1 MVKFGFKI
9 IDEDK
14 KTNARTGIVST
25 AHGKFKTPC
34 FVPVAT
40 AATVRALD
48 NRDLEELK
56 AEVTL
61 ANTYHLHLKP
71 GDELVKKLGGLH
83 KFMNFDKPIITDS
96 GGFQAFSLG
105 LGMEHGVGKIGNIFT
120 NKKNKINKKTHLKNK
135 SIIKNPIKKIQ
146 LNNNK
151 NEKWAVVDNYG
162 VVFKSPIN
170 GDKIKLTPK
179 KSMEIQSNL
188 GADIIMAFDECT
200 SPLSNYEY
208 TKKALRRTHDWALE
222 CLKYKDKKQALFGI
236 VQGGAYKELRVKSAK
251 FINNLNFEGHAIGG
265 SLGKDK
271 RDMHNILEWCIP
283 LLSRE
288 KPVHLLGI
296 GAVEDLFE
304 SVERGIDMFDCV
316 APTRWARRGY
326 LYVSPAEKGN
336 KKNKFRINIRRGKFK
351 EDEKPVDKE
360 CDCYLC
366 RNHSKAYLRHLF
378 LANELLYFRLA
389 SLHNVNFI
397 LRLMDGIRESIKE
410 NRFMKLKKGWLG

>member
-1 MVKFGFKI
+1 
-9 IDEDK
+9 
-14 KTNARTGIVST
+14 
-25 AHGKFKTPC
+25 
-34 FVPVAT
+34 
-40 AATVRALD
+40 
-48 NRDLEELK
+48 
-56 AEVTL
+56 
-61 ANTYHLHLKP
+61 
-71 GDELVKKLGGLH
+71 
-83 KFMNFDKPIITDS
+83 
-96 GGFQAFSLG
+96 
-105 LGMEHGVGKIGNIFT
+105 
-120 NKKNKINKKTHLKNK
+120 
-135 SIIKNPIKKIQ
+135 
-146 LNNNK
+146 
-151 NEKWAVVDNYG
+151 
-162 VVFKSPIN
+162 
-170 GDKIKLTPK
+170 
-179 KSMEIQSNL
+179 
-188 GADIIMAFDECT
+188 
-200 SPLSNYEY
+200 
-208 TKKALRRTHDWALE
+208 
-222 CLKYKDKKQALFGI
+222 
-236 VQGGAYKELRVKSAK
+236 
-251 FINNLNFEGHAIGG
+251 
-265 SLGKDK
+265 LGKDK

>member
-9 IDEDK
+9 LNEDK
-14 KTNARTGIVST
+14 KTRARTGIVST

-61 ANTYHLHLKP
+61 ANTYHLHLRP

-83 KFMNFDKPIITDS
+83 KFMNFDRPIITDS

-120 NKKNKINKKTHLKNK
+120 NKKI
-135 SIIKNPIKKIQ
+135 P

-151 NEKWAVVDNYG
+151 NETKNERWAAVDNYG
-162 VVFKSPIN
+162 VTFKSPIN

-208 TKKALRRTHDWALE
+208 TKKALRRTHDWVLE
-222 CLKYKDKKQALFGI
+222 CLKYRDKKQALFGI
-236 VQGGAYKELRVKSAK
+236 VQGGAYKELRVKSSK
-251 FINNLNFEGHAIGG
+251 FINNLEFEGHAIGG

-271 RDMHNILEWCIP
+271 RDMHNILEWCVP
-283 LLSRE
+283 LLNKE
-288 KPVHLLGI
+288 KPIHLLGI

-304 SVERGIDMFDCV
+304 SVERGIDMLDCV

-326 LYVSPAEKGN
+326 LYIGPAEKGD

-351 EDEKPVDKE
+351 EDERPVDKN

-366 RNHSKAYLRHLF
+366 KNHSRAYLRHLF

-397 LRLMDGIRESIKE
+397 LRLMDRIRESIKE
-410 NRFMKLKKGWLG
+410 NRFMKLKEEWLS

>member
-9 IDEDK
+9 TDEDK
-14 KTNARTGIVST
+14 KTRARAGIVST
-25 AHGKFKTPC
+25 KHGKFHTPC
-34 FVPVAT
+34 FIPVAT

-61 ANTYHLHLKP
+61 ANTYHLHLRP
-71 GDELVKKLGGLH
+71 GDKLIKKLGGLH
-83 KFMNFDKPIITDS
+83 KFMNWDKPIVTDS

-105 LGMEHGVGKIGNIFT
+105 FGMEHNIGKIGSIFT
-120 NKKNKINKKTHLKNK
+120 NKKINLNKTNKKSHLKKPNK
-135 SIIKNPIKKIQ
+135 KNEI
-146 LNNNK
+146 K
-151 NEKWAVVDNYG
+151 NEKWAHVDNFG
-162 VVFKSPIN
+162 VTFRSPIN
-170 GDKIKLTPK
+170 KEKIKLTPK

-200 SPLSNYEY
+200 SPLSGYSY

-222 CLKYKDKKQALFGI
+222 CLEYKDEEQALFGI
-236 VQGGAYKELRVKSAK
+236 VQGGAYKELRVKSSK
-251 FINNLNFEGHAIGG
+251 FINNKDFEGHAIGG

-271 RDMHNILEWCIP
+271 RDMHNILKWCIP
-283 LLSRE
+283 LLSKE

-304 SVERGIDMFDCV
+304 SVERGVDMFDCV

-326 LYVSPAEKGN
+326 LYVSPAEKGDR
-336 KKNKFRINIRRGKFK
+336 KNKFRINISRGKFK
-351 EDEKPVDKE
+351 EDKKPVDRN

-366 RNHSKAYLRHLF
+366 KNFSRAYLRHLF
-378 LANELLYFRLA
+378 VANELLYFRLA

-397 LRLMDGIRESIKE
+397 LRVMDRIRGSIKE
-410 NRFMKLKKGWLG
+410 DYFRKLKKEWLG

>member
-1 MVKFGFKI
+1 MKNFNFKI
-9 IDEDK
+9 INEDK
-14 KTNARTGIVST
+14 KTRARIGIVRT
-25 AHGKFKTPC
+25 VHGNFKTPC

-48 NRDLEELK
+48 NRDLKELK

-61 ANTYHLHLKP
+61 ANTYHLHLRP
-71 GDELVKKLGGLH
+71 GDKLIKKLGGLH
-83 KFMNFDKPIITDS
+83 KFMNWGKPIITDS

-105 LGMEHGVGKIGNIFT
+105 FGMEHGIGKIGSIFT
-120 NKKNKINKKTHLKNK
+120 NKKINLKNK
-135 SIIKNPIKKIQ
+135 T
-146 LNNNK
+146 NNK
-151 NEKWAVVDNYG
+151 KDNKNNKLAEVDNFG
-162 VVFKSPIN
+162 VTFKSPFT
-170 GDKIKLTPK
+170 GEKIRLTPQ

-200 SPLSNYEY
+200 SPLSGYEY
-208 TKKALRRTHDWALE
+208 TKRALRRTHDWALE
-222 CLKYKDKKQALFGI
+222 CLKYKDEKQALFGI
-236 VQGGAYKELRVKSAK
+236 VQGGAYKELRIRSSK
-251 FINNLNFEGHAIGG
+251 FINNQDFEGHASGG

-283 LLSRE
+283 LLNKE

-326 LYVSPAEKGN
+326 LYISPAEKGN
-336 KKNKFRINIRRGKFK
+336 KKNKFRINISRGRFK
-351 EDEKPVDKE
+351 EDKKQVDRN

-366 RNHSKAYLRHLF
+366 RNYSRAYLRHLF
-378 LANELLYFRLA
+378 VANELLYFRLA

-397 LRLMDGIRESIKE
+397 LRVMDEIRESIKDGCFKRLKRE
-410 NRFMKLKKGWLG
+410 WVGGGFKNRKIFK

>member
-9 IDEDK
+9 LNEDK
-14 KTNARTGIVST
+14 KTNARTGIVKT
-25 AHGKFKTPC
+25 AHGSFKTPC

-48 NRDLEELK
+48 NRDLKELK

-61 ANTYHLHLKP
+61 ANTYHLHLRP
-71 GDELVKKLGGLH
+71 GDESVKRLGGLH
-83 KFMNFDKPIITDS
+83 KFMNFNKPIITDS

-120 NKKNKINKKTHLKNK
+120 NKKIPIKNKIN
-135 SIIKNPIKKIQ
+135 KKIQ

-151 NEKWAVVDNYG
+151 NETKNEKFATVDNYG
-162 VVFKSPIN
+162 VTFNNLIN
-170 GDKIKLTPK
+170 GDKLKLTPK

-222 CLKYKDKKQALFGI
+222 CLKYRDKKQALFGI
-236 VQGGAYKELRVKSAK
+236 VQGGAYKGLRVKSSK
-251 FINNLNFEGHAIGG
+251 FINNLDFEGHAIGG

-271 RDMHNILEWCIP
+271 KDMHNILEWCIS
-283 LLSRE
+283 LLNRE

-326 LYVSPAEKGN
+326 LYVGPAEKGN

-351 EDEKPVDKE
+351 EDGKPVDKE
-360 CDCYLC
+360 CSCYLC
-366 RNHSKAYLRHLF
+366 KNHSRAYLRHLF

-397 LRLMDGIRESIKE
+397 LRLMDKIRESIKE
-410 NRFMKLKKGWLG
+410 GRFMKLKREWLS